1 MSDYY
6 VQQSSE
12 CDYLFKVLLIGN
24 SGVGKSCMLMRFS
37 ENQFTNHFYNTI
49 GVDFY
54 FKLIN
59 LLSNCKQQT
68 YIIPIFQW
76 DTAGQDRFRTI
87 TSSYYRGAQGIII
100 VFDVTDR
107 ESFNQIRQWMQEI
120 DKFAAESVNKI
131 LVGNKIDSSQRRVST
146 DEAEVLAKQYNISY
160 IETSAKTNI
169 NIENCFSLITR
180 QIIQRVGKP
189 NQNQKSKVGM
199 KLQQNSPQQQ
209 TQNKKGG
216 EQDGQCCMS

>member
-1 MSDYY
+1 MVKIICLIS
-6 VQQSSE
+6 
-12 CDYLFKVLLIGN
+12 DYLFKVLLIGN

-37 ENQFTNHFYNTI
+37 ENQFRNHFYNTI
-49 GVDFY
+49 GVDFKIKV
-54 FKLIN
+54 FQIDRSTVKLQI
-59 LLSNCKQQT
+59 
-68 YIIPIFQW
+68 W

-107 ESFNQIRQWMQEI
+107 ESFNQIRQWIQEI

-146 DEAEVLAKQYNISY
+146 DEAEALAKSYNISY

-199 KLQQNSPQQQ
+199 KLQQNSSQSQQ
-209 TQNKKGG
+209 TSNKKGV
-216 EQDGQCCMS
+216 EQDSQCCMS

>member
-49 GVDFY
+49 GVDFKIKV
-54 FKLIN
+54 FQIDKSTVKLQI
-59 LLSNCKQQT
+59 
-68 YIIPIFQW
+68 W